1 MSRRGRLR
9 GWSISG
15 AGHRGK
21 MLSTWRKG
29 AHWLTM
35 AITSARG
42 GPRPTSWTAEL
53 GRRRRSRF
61 STADSAPWAPLPASA
76 QRLRL
81 PLTPLPVPG
90 APGFGPASPL
100 RFPLAISVP
109 LSAPRQLFS
118 ALPRPAPSLY
128 LWLLS
133 PHLSPLCPSA
143 RAPLPPAPLPTPPA
157 PLPPATCAGG
167 HGRWLRCRLGCPL
180 PPAFARSRGP
190 GKRWTWQAC
199 CWRCSSCWCWSSLC
213 SPTSW
218 CCYASSTVQRSA
230 SRSPGFSWWTYPFA
244 TCSLPS
250 WTCLLPCW
258 ESWGTSNPSG
268 AASAKLWVS
277 WKLSWLPTRCWAWQH
292 SASISGLLWCS
303 PWATPARCG
312 IRTLWYW
319 WATRGSTLSP
329 FPWCPCFT
337 HG

>member
-143 RAPLPPAPLPTPPA
+143 RAPLPRLLSPLLRLHSPRQHARAATGGGCGAGSDVPFLLPSPAPGDPVRDGLGRRAAGVAPRVGADRLSALQPPGAAMLRLQYRDPQAGRRGFPGELILLQPA
-157 PLPPATCAGG
+157 PYRPEHAFHPAGNPEEPAT
-167 HGRWLRCRLGCPL
+167 P
-180 PPAFARSRGP
+180 RGLHLQSCGFP
-190 GKRWTWQAC
+190 GNF
-199 CWRCSSCWCWSSLC
+199 
-213 SPTSW
+213 PD
-218 CCYASSTVQRSA
+218 
-230 SRSPGFSWWTYPFA
+230 F
-244 TCSLPS
+244 
-250 WTCLLPCW
+250 
-258 ESWGTSNPSG
+258 
-268 AASAKLWVS
+268 
-277 WKLSWLPTRCWAWQH
+277 QH
-292 SASISGLLWCS
+292 DAEH
-303 PWATPARCG
+303 
-312 IRTLWYW
+312 
-319 WATRGSTLSP
+319 GSTQ
-329 FPWCPCFT
+329 
-337 HG
+337 HR